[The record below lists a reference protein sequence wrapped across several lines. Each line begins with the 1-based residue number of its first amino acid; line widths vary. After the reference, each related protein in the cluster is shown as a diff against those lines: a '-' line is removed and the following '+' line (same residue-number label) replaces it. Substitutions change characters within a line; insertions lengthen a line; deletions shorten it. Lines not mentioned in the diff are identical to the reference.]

1 MALLLKS
8 NLTPEEMKWI
18 AKENGIKLSKD
29 DLKLLSK
36 MKKQENKIPK
46 EKDAK
51 KTKEQVENEVEKAK
65 KEKGWNLT
73 KAELMEIL
81 AKGNLSPDEIL
92 KIAKDNGIKLS
103 KDDIAAIMK
112 GKPQT
117 KQMAKDKLDKLKKE
131 KGKLSKDDFLAA
143 VKDSDMTEAEL
154 KQLAK

>member
-8 NLTPEEMKWI
+8 NLTPEEMKRI

-65 KEKGWNLT
+65 KEKG
-73 KAELMEIL
+73 
-81 AKGNLSPDEIL
+81 
-92 KIAKDNGIKLS
+92 
-103 KDDIAAIMK
+103 
-112 GKPQT
+112 
-117 KQMAKDKLDKLKKE
+117 
-131 KGKLSKDDFLAA
+131 
-143 VKDSDMTEAEL
+143 
-154 KQLAK
+154 